1 MVDHEASV
9 QRALATLGR
18 WDCEEMRGAPSS
30 WPRTSCGRGAPSGS
44 CCARLADLP
53 PLEPHRFR
61 VGVYFAD
68 GRLNLYQLRQWYK
81 PLAEL
86 AERHP
91 VLILSR
97 ASGSALEL
105 LDESP
110 LPVAYVRRVVD
121 LEQVIHEQDLHVV
134 FYVNQNAKNFQM
146 MRYGRRWH
154 VFINHGESDKMY
166 MTTNQF
172 KAYDYAFIAGDAAR
186 ARLEK
191 VLWDYDFDKRAI
203 PIGRPQADHYLDGS
217 PLPYTPDEREVV
229 LYAPTWEGDRGA
241 AAYGSI
247 ASHGVAL
254 VRGLL
259 AIGRHRVIYR
269 PHPRSGVVDHVY
281 GAANREIIAAIAAAN
296 AADPSAQHVYDD
308 GPSLGWQLAAADVA
322 IVDISAMVYDRLAAG
337 KPLLITR
344 PANPEAQIDTGGYL
358 QACEWLEASD
368 AASMVAR
375 VDEVAHDADALARLG
390 VWVERYFGDTTP
402 GVTTARFHA
411 AVDHLMAEWER
422 FAALH
427 ADDGEVDEFEEDD
440 EDEAET
446 LGA

>member
-1 MVDHEASV
+1 M
-9 QRALATLGR
+9 
-18 WDCEEMRGAPSS
+18 
-30 WPRTSCGRGAPSGS
+30 
-44 CCARLADLP
+44 
-53 PLEPHRFR
+53 
-61 VGVYFAD
+61 
-68 GRLNLYQLRQWYK
+68 
-81 PLAEL
+81 
-86 AERHP
+86 
-91 VLILSR
+91 LILSR
-97 ASGSALEL
+97 ASGAALAL

-110 LPVAYVRRVVD
+110 LPVAYVRRVAD

-172 KAYDYAFIAGDAAR
+172 KAYDYAFIAGEAAR

-203 PIGRPQADHYLDGS
+203 ADRAARRPTTTSTARRCRTRPTSARSCSTRPPGRATAD
-217 PLPYTPDEREVV
+217 
-229 LYAPTWEGDRGA
+229 A

-259 AIGRHRVIYR
+259 ATGRHRVIYR
-269 PHPRSGVVDHVY
+269 PHPRSGVVDHDY
-281 GAANREIIAAIAAAN
+281 GAANRAIIAAIEAAN

-358 QACEWLEASD
+358 QACEWLDATD
-368 AASMVAR
+368 AAAMVAR
-375 VDEVAHDADALARLG
+375 VDEVAHDADAARSDSASG
-390 VWVERYFGDTTP
+390 SSATSATRRP
-402 GVTTARFHA
+402 GVTTARFHD

-427 ADDGEVDEFEEDD
+427 ADDEEVDEFDGGRRGRSGDARRLGRVREEDGD
-440 EDEAET
+440 GRSCADIIGDSRAF
-446 LGA
+446 AASDSP

>member
-1 MVDHEASV
+1 MGLRRDA
-9 QRALATLGR
+9 QRAVKLARDIMWSRRAQRELLKK
-18 WDCEEMRGAPSS
+18 
-30 WPRTSCGRGAPSGS
+30 
-44 CCARLADLP
+44 LADRP
-53 PLEPHRFR
+53 PFEPHHFR

-68 GRLNLYQLRQWYK
+68 GRVNLYQLRQWYK

-86 AERHP
+86 AKRHP

-97 ASGSALEL
+97 ASGSALTL

-110 LPVAYVRRVVD
+110 LPVAYVRRVID
-121 LEQVIHEQDLHVV
+121 LEQVIHDQDLHVV

-186 ARLEK
+186 TRLEK

-247 ASHGVAL
+247 ASHGVGL

-259 AIGRHRVIYR
+259 ATGRHRVIYR
-269 PHPRSGVVDHVY
+269 PHPRSGVVDHAY

-296 AADPSAQHVYDD
+296 AANATARHVYDD

-344 PANPEAQIDTGGYL
+344 PVNREAQIDTGGYL
-358 QACEWLEASD
+358 QACEWLDASD

-375 VDEVAHDADALARLG
+375 VDEVAHDEAALTRLG

-411 AVDHLMAEWER
+411 AVDQLMAEWER

-427 ADDGEVDEFEEDD
+427 AGEEEIDEFEEED
-440 EDEAET
+440 EDEAEAI
-446 LGA
+446 GA